1 MNNILVTGAGGL
13 IGGIIIEKIH
23 NNNFVGLDIVVSKYP
38 KTIISDISD
47 IEKLENIMLS
57 NRIDTVI
64 HLAAYPSVSDEW
76 EIIRKNNIEGT
87 RNVFDASMI
96 AKVKKIIFASSNHAV
111 GLYENDDPY
120 KKIISG
126 NYDNLE
132 DNFDLIKP
140 DCLVRPD
147 SYYGVSKAFGENLG
161 RYFHEKYGIK
171 IACLRIGT
179 VNKDN
184 SPLSGTNIKYD
195 SKRFFST
202 WCSHDDLAGLIEAC
216 INSEK
221 VTFNIFFGVS
231 NNKWKIWDISNQK
244 RILNYSPKSNAE
256 SFR

>member
-23 NNNFVGLDIVVSKYP
+23 NNNFVGLDIVASKYP

-47 IEKLENIMLS
+47 IEKLKNIMLS
-57 NRIDTVI
+57 NRIDTVV

-87 RNVFDASMI
+87 RNVFDASRI
-96 AKVKKIIFASSNHAV
+96 AKVKKIVFASSNHAV
-111 GLYENDDPY
+111 GLYENDNPY
-120 KKIISG
+120 KEIISG

-132 DNFDLIKP
+132 GNFDLIKP

-147 SYYGVSKAFGENLG
+147 SFYGISKAFGENLG

-184 SPLSGTNIKYD
+184 SPLSQSILGA
-195 SKRFFST
+195 KRSFAT

-216 INSEK
+216 IVSEK
-221 VTFNIFFGVS
+221 VTFDIFFGVS

-244 RILNYSPKSNAE
+244 KILNYSPISNAE

>member
-23 NNNFVGLDIVVSKYP
+23 NNNFVGLDIVASKYP

-47 IEKLENIMLS
+47 IEKLKNIMLS
-57 NRIDTVI
+57 NRIDTVV

-87 RNVFDASMI
+87 KNVFDASRI
-96 AKVKKIIFASSNHAV
+96 AKVKKIVFASSNHAV
-111 GLYENDDPY
+111 GLYENDNPY
-120 KKIISG
+120 KEIISG

-132 DNFDLIKP
+132 GNFDLIKP

-147 SYYGVSKAFGENLG
+147 SFYGISKAFGENLG

-184 SPLSGTNIKYD
+184 SPLSQSTLG
-195 SKRFFST
+195 SKRSFAT

-216 INSEK
+216 IVSEK
-221 VTFNIFFGVS
+221 VTFDIFFGVS

-244 RILNYSPKSNAE
+244 KILNYSPKSNAE

>member
-1 MNNILVTGAGGL
+1 MMNNILVTGAGGL
-13 IGGIIIEKIH
+13 IGGIIIEKIR
-23 NNNFVGLDIVVSKYP
+23 NNNFVGLDIVASKYP

-47 IEKLENIMLS
+47 IEKLKNIMLS
-57 NRIDTVI
+57 NRIDTVV

-87 RNVFDASMI
+87 RNVFDASRI
-96 AKVKKIIFASSNHAV
+96 AKVKKIVFASSNHAV
-111 GLYENDDPY
+111 GLYENDNPY
-120 KKIISG
+120 KEIISG

-132 DNFDLIKP
+132 GNFDLIKP

-147 SYYGVSKAFGENLG
+147 SFYGISKAFGENLG
-161 RYFHEKYGIK
+161 RYFHEKYDIK

-184 SPLSGTNIKYD
+184 SPFSGTNTK
-195 SKRFFST
+195 SKRSFST

-216 INSEK
+216 MNSEK

-231 NNKWKIWDISNQK
+231 NNQWKIWDISNQK